1 MKIVLIRH
9 AEVSMKWEKSYNT
22 VTFDEACRNYD
33 ISPIKQINKKC
44 ADRTRHKI
52 YISELSRTRETA
64 LQLFGDDIFY
74 KSELFN
80 EVPLKSFMDIK
91 RNLPLIIWN
100 IMGRMQW
107 LAGTKRQNEVK
118 RQTVER
124 ARKAALML
132 EQENVDCYVVTH
144 GFFMRTLL
152 QELVKRGFK
161 INKKKF
167 KVNNLEEIIAY
178 K

>member
-1 MKIVLIRH
+1 M
-9 AEVSMKWEKSYNT
+9 A
-22 VTFDEACRNYD
+22 FDEACKKYD
-33 ISPIKQINKKC
+33 VSPIKQINKKC
-44 ADRTRHKI
+44 AAGTKHKI
-52 YISELSRTRETA
+52 YISEFSRTRETA
-64 LQLFGDDIFY
+64 LQLFGEDIFY

-80 EVPLKSFMDIK
+80 EVSLKSFMDTK

-100 IMGRMQW
+100 IMGRIQW
-107 LAGTKRQNEVK
+107 LAGSKRQTEVK

-124 ARKAALML
+124 ARKAVLML
-132 EQENVDCYVVTH
+132 EQENVDCYVITH

-161 INKKKF
+161 INKKKIR
-167 KVNNLEEIIAY
+167 VNNLEEIIAY